1 MFGTKSDHSLI
12 ARIQAGEEEAATEIY
27 NRYAKRILGLVS
39 HQMADRLHLEIQPE
53 DIVQSVFKSIFRGV
67 TSGGYDAPE
76 GGTLWQLMAVV
87 AIHKVRRSASKRT
100 VQKRDFRRTQS
111 LNSLES
117 FDVQDRTTPEDFE
130 IAIRE
135 AIEHLLPAEKSAV
148 LLRVQGHS
156 VEEISEKLDRSRRS
170 VERLL
175 QSSREKMA
183 QLLLEEP

>member
-1 MFGTKSDHSLI
+1 
-12 ARIQAGEEEAATEIY
+12 
-27 NRYAKRILGLVS
+27 
-39 HQMADRLHLEIQPE
+39 
-53 DIVQSVFKSIFRGV
+53 
-67 TSGGYDAPE
+67 
-76 GGTLWQLMAVV
+76 MAVV

-175 QSSREKMA
+175 QSSGKKW
-183 QLLLEEP
+183 LSYSSKNLEF